1 MIQIGNT
8 ILSLDILEKDFCCN
22 LEACHGCC
30 CIEGDAGAPLED
42 AEVEQIEQLLPV
54 IWDDLSAEAQQVIH
68 ENGISYLD
76 KDGERVTQIVNNRD
90 CVFSRIDHCGM
101 CYCVIDK
108 AYREGRVSW
117 QKPISCHLYPIRVK
131 NFGDFVGL
139 NYHRWD
145 VCHSARLLGKKQH
158 IRVYQ
163 FLREPLVRRFGQ
175 EWYDELVKVAEEWKK
190 QLNNSEK

>member
-8 ILSLDILEKDFCCN
+8 ILSLDILEKDFCCD

-42 AEVEQIEQLLPV
+42 TEVEQIEQLLPV
-54 IWDDLSAEAQQVIH
+54 IWDDLSAEAQQVIR
-68 ENGISYLD
+68 EKGISYLD

-90 CVFSRIDHCGM
+90 CVFSRIDNRGM